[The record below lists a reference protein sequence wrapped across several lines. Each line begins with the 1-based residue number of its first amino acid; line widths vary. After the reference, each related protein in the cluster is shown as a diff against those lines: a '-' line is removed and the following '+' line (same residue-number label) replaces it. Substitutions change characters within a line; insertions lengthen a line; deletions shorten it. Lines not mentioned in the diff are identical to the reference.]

1 VARALGRVT
10 AELHLALAAAG
21 EEHPAFTPEPV
32 RPDDVQ
38 RWIET
43 IQREALA
50 TFDNV
55 GRQLDALPGAF
66 AASIR
71 NELAGVIRSAPD
83 LRQSLEA
90 LRMLPDTG
98 VLMTRAHGDYHLGQ
112 ILRSSNPERPGG
124 EWVVVDFEG
133 EPARPLQE
141 RRSKQSP
148 LRDVAGMLRSFDYAV
163 QMGYKSYD
171 TDDFMVR
178 NSLRVWS
185 AAWQEAVRREFLG
198 SYRETAAG
206 AAFLPRD
213 EAAFQRILAGFELE
227 KALYELGYELNNRP
241 DWIWVPVQGILAVQ
255 ERIA

>member
-1 VARALGRVT
+1 
-10 AELHLALAAAG
+10 
-21 EEHPAFTPEPV
+21 
-32 RPDDVQ
+32 
-38 RWIET
+38 
-43 IQREALA
+43 
-50 TFDNV
+50 
-55 GRQLDALPGAF
+55 
-66 AASIR
+66 
-71 NELAGVIRSAPD
+71 
-83 LRQSLEA
+83 
-90 LRMLPDTG
+90 
-98 VLMTRAHGDYHLGQ
+98 
-112 ILRSSNPERPGG
+112 
-124 EWVVVDFEG
+124 VVVDFEG